1 MLSSFLHRPPS
12 LFHIPLPFS
21 LLPSLPFVLHS
32 LSTLP
37 PSSLLPSSSLSL
49 SPLTQWQVAGLSL
62 AILHKL
68 LTSHEISPDDFT
80 DQSYELSGGGVVTV
94 PKPPG
99 HTLLIHMMNDSQLLR
114 KVLLY
119 STTPI

>member
-21 LLPSLPFVLHS
+21 LLPPFRPPLSLHS
-32 LSTLP
+32 
-37 PSSLLPSSSLSL
+37 PSILPSSFVLPLSL

-114 KVLLY
+114 KVLLVPPPFN
-119 STTPI
+119 S